1 MAPQPPAA
9 GPALNLLAD
18 GAEDLKVISAALQD
32 AVCTIG
38 DIHFDKPSRQLTVA
52 LNRFR
57 WETAAIRKGGAK
69 SGGERVR
76 AGLQLGGVLGVQA
89 RRLRRDAPKAV
100 LALLAVSFEPG
111 EAPGGTVSLSFAGGG
126 ELKVEVECIDAI
138 LADVSRPWPTPR
150 RPAHDLSER

>member
-18 GAEDLKVISAALQD
+18 EAEDLKVISAALQD

-38 DIHFDKPSRQLTVA
+38 DIRFDKPSRQLTVA

-57 WETAAIRKGGAK
+57 WETAGVRQ
-69 SGGERVR
+69 GGERVR
-76 AGLQLGGVLGVQA
+76 AGLQLGGVLDVKA
-89 RRLRRDAPKAV
+89 KSLRRDAPKAV

-111 EAPGGTVSLSFAGGG
+111 EAPAGTIRLSFAGGG

-138 LADVSRPWPTPR
+138 LADVSRPWPTRR